1 MTETIPPRPAGRLAP
16 GDRIAAHFLPNWR
29 AAEVRHVEPYPLV
42 GEPWVMVVCRPSGG
56 APEPHYWQAG
66 ALIPL
71 EALADDG
78 HGYSRE
84 ADDVT
89 PVSPARVPLHAGGVE
104 GVAAPD
110 TVHVGEQDELI
121 DGRL

>member
-16 GDRIAAHFLPNWR
+16 GDRIAAKFLPDGE
-29 AAEVRHVEPYPLV
+29 AAEVRYVEAYQLT
-42 GEPWVMVVCRPSGG
+42 GEQWALVVCRLRDGY
-56 APEPHYWQAG
+56 PESHYFRAESP
-66 ALIPL
+66 IPL
-71 EALADDG
+71 ESQADDG

-104 GVAAPD
+104 GFAAPD